1 MGKAEDNKRQKK
13 EALLNTALELF
24 GQKGIQNTAISDI
37 VQKAGVAKGTFYL
50 YFKDKYDIRDKLIVH
65 LTSKLFSDAVKD
77 MRKLNIQDIPEQII
91 FVVDYIIE
99 VLKKDKIMLKLIAKN
114 LSWGIYKKVLGQ
126 RPESESDETEPSY
139 YHSMLQ
145 SAKEQNRHFD
155 NLDVTL
161 FLIIE
166 LVGSSIYSAI
176 LYEEPVGIEELKPYL
191 FSNIRIMLEN
201 AQKQENI
208 DKV

>member
-1 MGKAEDNKRQKK
+1 MGKAEDNKKQKK

-65 LTSKLFSDAVKD
+65 LTSKLFADAVKN
-77 MRKLNIQDIPEQII
+77 MRKLNVQDITEQVI
-91 FVVDYIIE
+91 FVVDYIVE
-99 VLKKDKIMLKLIAKN
+99 VLKKDKVMLKLIAKN

-126 RPESESDETEPSY
+126 SPEGEDNETGASY
-139 YHSMLQ
+139 YHLMLQ
-145 SAKEQNRHFD
+145 TAKEQDMHFD
-155 NLDVTL
+155 NLEITL

-166 LVGSSIYSAI
+166 MVGASVYSAI
-176 LYEEPVGIEELKPYL
+176 LYEEPVSIELLKPYL
-191 FSNIRIMLEN
+191 FNNVRIMLEN
-201 AQKQENI
+201 AQIRENE
-208 DKV
+208 